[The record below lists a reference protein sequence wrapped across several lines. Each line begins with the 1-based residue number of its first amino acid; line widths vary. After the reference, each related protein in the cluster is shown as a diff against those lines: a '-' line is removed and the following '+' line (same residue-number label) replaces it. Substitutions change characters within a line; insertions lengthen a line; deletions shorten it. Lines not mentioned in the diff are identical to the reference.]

1 MFGMLSLAASNARK
15 YLLEDSCSLYV
26 QSNVNKRRPQADGWG
41 IGFYVGRVPHLVKS
55 EKPVYE
61 EHAKFTSAVHNA
73 DSHIILA
80 HIRRAS
86 NPRRLPRD
94 KIISVA
100 NSQPFMHENYLFA
113 HNGVITIPDDVAE
126 TIGEWKY
133 RIKGFNDSE
142 VYFWFA
148 VKEMLNGASFPEA
161 LKKFENTLSEL
172 WQKNREKHSG
182 KNRPYI
188 GLNVLFSDGEKL
200 CAYCKYGDE
209 DAAAKSLCFE
219 DQPAFQMSYLKRQE
233 NLIVAS
239 EKTNCEDDWKPLE
252 TGQLLTG
259 QIMGKNVSV
268 NVRKIT

>member
-252 TGQLLTG
+252 TGHLLTG
-259 QIMGKNVSV
+259 QIMGKNVSI
-268 NVRKIT
+268 NVQKIT